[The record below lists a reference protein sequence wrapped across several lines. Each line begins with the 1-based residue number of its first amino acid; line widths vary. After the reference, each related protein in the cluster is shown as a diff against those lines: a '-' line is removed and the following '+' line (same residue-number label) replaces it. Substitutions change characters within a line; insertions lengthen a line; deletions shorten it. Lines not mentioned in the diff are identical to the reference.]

1 MKKLFNMH
9 QLCVV
14 KVRANVDRTIAY
26 ATDKEQES
34 QIIATSQKQK
44 LPNIDSSWLFSNYM
58 QCSK

>member
-9 QLCVV
+9 QLCIV
-14 KVRANVDRTIAY
+14 KVRANVDRPITY
-26 ATDKEQES
+26 AEVNKQES

-44 LPNIDSSWLFSNYM
+44 LPNIDSLWLFSNYM